1 MKSVVEPEPFGTAR
15 RRPESPFGA
24 RSPTAWSR
32 LGVKKS
38 KSLPEVPFL
47 SGSGTAPKGP
57 APGPPEVL

>member
-1 MKSVVEPEPFGTAR
+1 MKSVVDPEPFGTAR

-32 LGVKKS
+32 LGS

-47 SGSGTAPKGP
+47 PGSGTAPKGP
-57 APGPPEVL
+57 APGPPEAL